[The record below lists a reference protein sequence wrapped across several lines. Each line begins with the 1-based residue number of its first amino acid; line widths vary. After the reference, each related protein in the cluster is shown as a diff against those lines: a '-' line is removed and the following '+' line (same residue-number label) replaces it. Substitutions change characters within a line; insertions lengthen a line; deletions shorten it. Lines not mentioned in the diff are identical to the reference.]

1 MRINEI
7 AETRMSGVD
16 FTDLEDRV
24 IASLKSHDSQVYTK
38 LAQKTERI
46 KQLKDEIKSLEEEVK
61 QSTREDVSALFAA
74 EDAVKTRVI
83 ETLSYILTLSK
94 DPEPTKVPKYKE
106 ILETLSQ
113 HLTPEL
119 IVVLEALKEQMV
131 TVTQKAPSLR
141 IKKIDEGK
149 LDSMLFK
156 FMEKVNGWAT
166 RYDQKLN
173 ALRRY

>member
-1 MRINEI
+1 MRASEF
-7 AETRMSGVD
+7 AEGRMSGVE
-16 FTDLEDRV
+16 FTELEDRV

-46 KQLKDEIKSLEEEVK
+46 KQLKDEIKALEEEVK
-61 QSTREDVSALFAA
+61 QSTRSDVADLFAA

-94 DPEPTKVPKYKE
+94 DPEPTKVPKYKD
-106 ILETLSQ
+106 ILEELSKQ
-113 HLTPEL
+113 LTPEL
-119 IVVLEALKEQMV
+119 ILVLEALKEQMV

-141 IKKIDEGK
+141 IKPVKEGR
-149 LDSMLFK
+149 LDNLLFK
-156 FMEKVNGWAT
+156 FKEKIFGWAN
-166 RYDQKLN
+166 RYDQKLA